1 MSAPTEGASP
11 PTKPPPWAPPAK
23 PPRAVEGLGLILR
36 PFEPTDAAALF
47 EAVDRSRESLLP
59 WLPWAKSGHRS
70 LDSSRETIERFI
82 ASMHDPLNPAYADSG
97 YVTGVFD
104 AADGRLLGGTGFN
117 RIEAGTAKAE
127 TGYWLRADA
136 RGRGVITR
144 ATRLNISR
152 GFTPQRDGGYG
163 LRRIVIYASTA
174 NERSCRVPDRIGLR
188 REVHATRDR
197 WVDGIGWTDTLGWAV
212 LAEEWDCAT
221 HTLRS

>member
-1 MSAPTEGASP
+1 MTDTAAHKPSPWTAPETPPGAID
-11 PTKPPPWAPPAK
+11 
-23 PPRAVEGLGLILR
+23 GLGLILR
-36 PFEPTDAAALF
+36 PFTPADATAMF

-70 LDSSRETIERFI
+70 IESSRDTIERFI
-82 ASMHDPLNPAYADSG
+82 ASMHDPINPAYRDSG
-97 YVTGVFD
+97 YVTGIFD

-117 RIEAGTAKAE
+117 RIDAATATAE
-127 TGYWLRADA
+127 TGYWLSAEA
-136 RGRGVITR
+136 RGRGVVTS
-144 ATRLNISR
+144 AVRLNISL
-152 GFTPQRDGGYG
+152 GFTPQTKGGLG
-163 LRRIVIYASTA
+163 WRRIVIYASAA
-174 NERSCRVPDRIGLR
+174 NERSCLVPDRIGLR